1 METHEVRI
9 GSHVFHRLSPQVG
22 KVILREV
29 YGIEDIRALCEEWG
43 RFWKSDE
50 ALYLLNDIREL
61 REAGPEL
68 RQYAGEW
75 FRQRRGP
82 SYIALV
88 GGSRAIKTLGLLF
101 GQAVRL
107 FTDRLELKPFSDER
121 SALAWFKEKGAQ
133 V

>member
-1 METHEVRI
+1 MASQEVRI
-9 GSHVFHRLSPQVG
+9 GTHVFCRLTPEVG
-22 KVILREV
+22 KVTLRGT
-29 YGIEDIRALCEEWG
+29 YGLDDIRALCEEWG
-43 RFWKSDE
+43 RFWKPED

-75 FRQRRGP
+75 FRQRKGP

-88 GGSRAIKTLGLLF
+88 GGSLPIRTLGILF

-107 FTDRLELKPFSDER
+107 LTAGLELKTFPDER
-121 SALAWFKEKGAQ
+121 SALAWFRDKGARI
-133 V
+133 